1 MEMVLEKQVKALSER
16 TLRRLPRYIEILKR
30 MKSEKIEFVSSNMIA
45 DELGLDSIQVRK
57 DLAATGVIGKP
68 KLGFAIDELIA
79 GIKHTL
85 NWDNQTDAF
94 LVGAGSLGSAIL
106 GYKTF
111 SDHGLNIIAAF
122 ENEPSKVGEIINHI
136 TVLPIEKLSDMAYR
150 MKVHIGVITVPAD
163 EAQKVADMMIEGG
176 IKAIWNFAPV
186 HLKVPDFVIVENAQ
200 LSHSLGVLTHKLA
213 ESLK

>member
-30 MKSEKIEFVSSNMIA
+30 LKSEKIEFASSNMIA

-68 KLGFAIDELIA
+68 KLGFAIDELIF

-150 MKVHIGVITVPAD
+150 MKVHIGVITVPAG